1 MESRSPEKFSGHMSP
16 YDMKPRKPHEDSTS
30 PPIWLSGL
38 IDSMKLI
45 ENKVNKNTTEV
56 ENIKKESS
64 KK

>member
-1 MESRSPEKFSGHMSP
+1 MSP